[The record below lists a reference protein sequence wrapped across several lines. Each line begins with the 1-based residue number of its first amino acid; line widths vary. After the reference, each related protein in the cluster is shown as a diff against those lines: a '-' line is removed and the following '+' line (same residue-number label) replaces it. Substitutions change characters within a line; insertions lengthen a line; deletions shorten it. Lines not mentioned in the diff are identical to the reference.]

1 MAPLPDIG
9 VAVADILPF
18 PRPITEEPPER
29 KCWADEELELAAE
42 IYAVCKGRDCRAVA
56 AALANVIGNLGIN
69 LMPPKPLELLV
80 RRPSDPEHCFEG

>member
-29 KCWADEELELAAE
+29 KCWADEERELAAE
-42 IYAVCKGRDCRAVA
+42 IYAVCKGRDCRAELPPWPMLLA
-56 AALANVIGNLGIN
+56 ILALI
-69 LMPPKPLELLV
+69 
-80 RRPSDPEHCFEG
+80 